1 MITGQALPATLLHR
15 LAALVAIV
23 LIGCLPYVQAED
35 VPYES
40 ADRDSRLPPSLDIE
54 LSTLEQL
61 EKMGEVEISADK
73 ATLRADDTSQ
83 FEGDV
88 QITRDGG
95 TIQADMARYDPKAE
109 QFSVEGNVRYDDE
122 AIDIDAS
129 DARFDSAQELGE
141 FSDAS
146 FALKNGD
153 GRGDAK
159 RISVEGD
166 RYLELDDVRY
176 SACPA
181 GENDWRL
188 IANKIRVDRERD
200 IGEGRGVRVEF
211 KGVPILYTPFLSFP
225 ASGARKTGFL
235 LPDYGNTDRSG
246 NDLSVPFYWNIAPNY
261 DATITSRYL
270 TARGAQLGIEGRYM
284 LPNTEG
290 AIETVYLADDMRAN
304 RDRYLG
310 SWRHDSY
317 FDNGIR
323 VHADITD
330 VSDRNYFGDLSS
342 SLAGTAI
349 THLERLLEVE
359 LIRENWMLGMRMQ
372 SFQTLDNEITEANE
386 PYKRVPQMV
395 FGGRWDTGLG
405 TQTSIDAELSH
416 FERDAGARGQRFS
429 IEPTFSLPLQTPGA
443 SLIPSVRV
451 NHTQYRLD
459 DLNPLAETE
468 PTRTVPIYSLD
479 GRLIFERDTGH
490 GGRFLHTF
498 EPRMRYTHIPFVDQ
512 SDVPIFDTGF
522 PDFNLVQ
529 LFQDNRYRGTDRIG
543 DTDKLAVGFTTRL
556 FDTNNGREVVTATLG
571 QALFLSRRNV
581 QLPGREVVGDN
592 ASNLIA
598 EIGVNLSSR
607 WNGNLEYQWEP
618 ESRETSKAA
627 LRLQY
632 RPADNKVINLG
643 YRFQDNDLE
652 QTDISFA
659 WPVGSHWNLVGRWNY
674 SLDENITL
682 ERFAG
687 IEYERCCW
695 AVRLVSRSYVNNV
708 DGGTDKALFAQFELK
723 GLTSIGTRVDAFL
736 ERGILGY
743 GNVNR

>member
-1 MITGQALPATLLHR
+1 LITGQAHPATLLHR
-15 LAALVAIV
+15 LGKLFLLVTLATTSIGSPAHAQDTSKTARKMPALD
-23 LIGCLPYVQAED
+23 L
-35 VPYES
+35 
-40 ADRDSRLPPSLDIE
+40 E

-61 EKMGEVEISADK
+61 EKMGKVEISADK

-95 TIQADMARYDPKAE
+95 TIAADRARYDPQAE
-109 QFSVEGNVRYDDE
+109 RFSVEGNVRYDDE
-122 AIDIDAS
+122 ALDINAGDAKF
-129 DARFDSAQELGE
+129 DAPADLGE

-153 GRGDAK
+153 GRGDAE
-159 RISVEGD
+159 RILIEGD
-166 RYLELDDVRY
+166 RYLELEDVRY
-176 SACPA
+176 SACPV

-188 IANKIRVDRERD
+188 IAHKIRVDRERD
-200 IGEGRGVRVEF
+200 IGEGRDVRVEF

-261 DATITSRYL
+261 DATITTRYL
-270 TARGAQLGIEGRYM
+270 TARGAQLGVEGRYM
-284 LPNTEG
+284 LPDTQG
-290 AIETVYLADDMRAN
+290 AIETVYLGDDMRAN
-304 RDRYLG
+304 RDRYYAN
-310 SWRHDSY
+310 WQHDSF
-317 FDNGIR
+317 FDNGLRI
-323 VHADITD
+323 HADVSD

-342 SLAGTAI
+342 SLAGTAV
-349 THLERLLEVE
+349 THLERLVE
-359 LIRENWMLGMRMQ
+359 LELNRENWMLGMRMQ
-372 SFQTLDNEITEANE
+372 SFQTLDIEITEPDE
-386 PYKRVPQMV
+386 PYKRVPQLL
-395 FGGRWDTGLG
+395 FDGNWNTGLG
-405 TQTSIDAELSH
+405 TRTRVNAELSH
-416 FERDAGARGQRFS
+416 FERDAGARGQRFTL
-429 IEPTFSLPLQTPGA
+429 EPTLSLPLQTAGA
-443 SLIPSVRV
+443 SLIPSVRL

-459 DLNPLAETE
+459 DIDAQAESE

-490 GGRFLHTF
+490 NGRFLHTF

-529 LFQDNRYRGTDRIG
+529 LFQDNRYRGSDRIG

-581 QLPGREVVGDN
+581 ELPGRNLVGDN

-598 EIGVNLSSR
+598 EIGINLSSR

-627 LRLQY
+627 MRLQY
-632 RPADNKVINLG
+632 RPADNKVINFG

-652 QTDISFA
+652 QTDVSFA
-659 WPVGSHWNLVGRWNY
+659 WPVGSHWNVVGRWNY
-674 SLDENITL
+674 SLDESTTL
-682 ERFAG
+682 ESFAG
-687 IEYERCCW
+687 VEYERCCW

-708 DGGTDKALFAQFELK
+708 DGGRDRALFAQFELK